1 MEFSLRM
8 VVIMIILLIVAVV
21 LITLITGWTGSENAM
36 FKGMQEFFSNILSGK
51 TIPTMPK
58 VS

>member
-1 MEFSLRM
+1 M